1 MENMTQNLVGL
12 VIFLG
17 IIYAVYKMLF
27 AKDKVVET
35 IEENIAK
42 AEAAPAKAVEEVAA
56 KVEEEV
62 KKVVK
67 QAAAKKPA
75 AKKTTTPRGNK
86 K

>member
-1 MENMTQNLVGL
+1 MENIVQNLVGV
-12 VIFLG
+12 VIFG
-17 IIYAVYKMLF
+17 IIVYAVYKMLF
-27 AKDKVVET
+27 AKEKVVET
-35 IEENIAK
+35 IEDSLAK
-42 AEAAPAKAVEEVAA
+42 AEAAPVKAVEDVSA

-67 QAAAKKPA
+67 QAAAKKSA

>member
-1 MENMTQNLVGL
+1 MTQNLVGL

-27 AKDKVVET
+27 AKET
-35 IEENIAK
+35 VKEAIEENVAK

-75 AKKTTTPRGNK
+75 AAKKTTTPRGNK